1 MHAREAG
8 ARFVHDAGRD
18 GARVKERELL
28 EGKIADDRERNRRQ
42 RLPLTVVGF
51 AFRPARGDAVLVRDG
66 PVYLHIALIVA
77 RQRLDDGL
85 VIVLDRRSR
94 GRGVGQRQQAR
105 IREEVLGH
113 GVLDGHEV
121 LIDRAAD
128 GLVERREAVLR
139 IVELRYGGAEVG
151 VTGQWRNAGVRR
163 AAGGGGI
170 AAPCIQRHVG
180 RPNAGRWLAIGFV
193 IGEEEQLLMQER
205 HRAAKRT
212 VVLVLRVLTAGRKGL
227 AWQNTLVL
235 EEIGVHQVVL
245 KVVVRAAVILVRAA
259 LGNHRN
265 LRRAITVLGGRH
277 IRDDRHFLHRFRR
290 NVVCR
295 RAVAVGEVGAGIH
308 DADAVNGEVG
318 GIGSVAIHIGQRGKA
333 LHTFAGVV
341 GAALARAIPLVAVG
355 HGAAWNQLR

>member
-1 MHAREAG
+1 
-8 ARFVHDAGRD
+8 
-18 GARVKERELL
+18 
-28 EGKIADDRERNRRQ
+28 
-42 RLPLTVVGF
+42 
-51 AFRPARGDAVLVRDG
+51 
-66 PVYLHIALIVA
+66 
-77 RQRLDDGL
+77 
-85 VIVLDRRSR
+85 
-94 GRGVGQRQQAR
+94 
-105 IREEVLGH
+105 
-113 GVLDGHEV
+113 
-121 LIDRAAD
+121 
-128 GLVERREAVLR
+128 
-139 IVELRYGGAEVG
+139 
-151 VTGQWRNAGVRR
+151 
-163 AAGGGGI
+163 
-170 AAPCIQRHVG
+170 
-180 RPNAGRWLAIGFV
+180 
-193 IGEEEQLLMQER
+193 MQER

-277 IRDDRHFLHRFRR
+277 VRDDRHFLHRFRR